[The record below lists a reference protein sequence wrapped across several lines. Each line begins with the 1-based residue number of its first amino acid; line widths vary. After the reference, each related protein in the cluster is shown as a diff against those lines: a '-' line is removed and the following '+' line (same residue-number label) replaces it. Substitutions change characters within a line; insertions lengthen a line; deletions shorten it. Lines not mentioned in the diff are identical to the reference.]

1 MVMAVGK
8 CPPRIPPKEG
18 NLIVRGSFH
27 TGSTRNSSV
36 LCEVDLYVDEN
47 LSYNEQCEIVQKTLW
62 EEYSSSFPQKK
73 NETEKKY
80 FYRLD
85 KKWRSQW
92 FWKSHDNDSLWKET
106 YF

>member
-1 MVMAVGK
+1 MVMVVGK

-47 LSYNEQCEIVQKTLW
+47 LSYNEQREIVQKTLW

-73 NETEKKY
+73 
-80 FYRLD
+80 

>member
-1 MVMAVGK
+1 MVMVVGK

-47 LSYNEQCEIVQKTLW
+47 LSYIEQCEIVQKTLW
-62 EEYSSSFPQKK
+62 EEYCSSFPQKK
-73 NETEKKY
+73 NETETKY
-80 FYRLD
+80 FYRLN
-85 KKWRSQW
+85 KKWKSQW
-92 FWKSHDNDSLWKET
+92 FWIYSNSYL
-106 YF
+106 